1 MSRIHEALKR
11 AESERAGAPPADTIN
26 TDPRVAAGTEK
37 RPGGAFA
44 TTQLLT
50 PPAIGV
56 PGPGD
61 PLRFDD
67 LRAHCS
73 RPQWHPDENMN
84 VFCPGLSPHSAEQF
98 RTLRSRLYQ
107 LRSGQSLRRL
117 LITSSIAAEGKTF
130 VTANLGRAL
139 ARQAERRVLI
149 IDGDLRSSRLH
160 VPFGAPTTPG
170 LSNYL
175 CGEVDEFGVIQNGHE
190 NNLCFIPG
198 GKRATNPSELLANG
212 RLKTLLDRVGSAFD
226 WIIFDSPPCLPV
238 ADANVLADFCDG
250 VLLVVKA
257 ASTPLAVVQ
266 RACQELQGRNVA
278 GVVLNSIDEDTLAS
292 YGTYYGS
299 TPYGYEDLD
308 GSKHVQ

>member
-1 MSRIHEALKR
+1 M
-11 AESERAGAPPADTIN
+11 
-26 TDPRVAAGTEK
+26 
-37 RPGGAFA
+37 
-44 TTQLLT
+44 
-50 PPAIGV
+50 
-56 PGPGD
+56 
-61 PLRFDD
+61 
-67 LRAHCS
+67 
-73 RPQWHPDENMN
+73 
-84 VFCPGLSPHSAEQF
+84 
-98 RTLRSRLYQ
+98 
-107 LRSGQSLRRL
+107 
-117 LITSSIAAEGKTF
+117 AAEGKTF

-170 LSNYL
+170 LSDYL
-175 CGEVDEFGVIQNGHE
+175 CGEADELGVIQNGHE

-278 GVVLNSIDEDTLAS
+278 GVVLNSIDEDALAS